1 MAATVSTEKPASW
14 WDYFFLYDGSK
25 VKEEGDPT
33 RAGICYFYPSETLL
47 DQQELLCGQIAGVVH
62 CVSDISGSPPTLIRL
77 RKLKFA
83 VRMDGDYLWVLGC
96 AAELPDVSCQQF
108 LDQLI
113 GFFHFYNGPVS
124 LAYQSRSREELGAAW
139 EAAIQQILSHTG
151 DLDRIFS
158 SLWTLDPTKV
168 EPLLLL
174 KAALILQ
181 ACQCCPHV
189 HAGCILYQ
197 GLIVSTQLTP
207 SLTAKVLLRQEQGPP
222 PGGAAVQEGGAPLP
236 RHVRI
241 VPVFLTEAEAAS
253 LQDFPGELMTSS
265 PAPAASLQE
274 HPAQH
279 RLKGQST
286 SVPGEK
292 PVPGETAAARH
303 EDSGAC
309 TLVTPLQPP
318 APDMAQPK
326 SKGENGL
333 PASQPTAVPS
343 ADHDPGPVRG
353 CPLAEK
359 SGLSGDDREQG
370 LSGTHIPEAQN
381 QAPSSGCFLF
391 PSMRDP
397 EAGSP
402 SLKEPVGGDCGSREP
417 QNPAAG
423 PETLSRDQAPV
434 PAEEPLPPGPRGHLS
449 SAERLSGPGG
459 EAQGAG
465 AAAPSPTD
473 SEGGVLA
480 EKREARWKAAQPGA
494 LVPMRLYTHSVKGL
508 LLALLAAE
516 PLQEDAA
523 AVQEVYHS
531 SLASLNGLEVHLKE
545 TLPAART
552 AAPGRA
558 YNFAHYDRV
567 QNVLTASQLQAA
579 TPQDRRFLQAVSL
592 MHSDFAQ
599 LPALSEITVRNAS
612 TAVYACCSPAQE
624 TYFQPLVA
632 AARSSGF
639 PSAQDSAFS
648 LPGKARQRLLKHGV
662 NLL

>member
-1 MAATVSTEKPASW
+1 MAAPVSTEKPASW
-14 WDYFFLYDGSK
+14 WNYFFLYDGSK

-96 AAELPDVSCQQF
+96 AAELPDVSCRQF
-108 LDQLI
+108 LEQLI
-113 GFFHFYNGPVS
+113 GFFHFYHGPVS

-139 EAAIQQILSHTG
+139 EAAIEQILSHSG

-158 SLWTLDPTKV
+158 SVWTLDPTKV

-181 ACQCCPHV
+181 ACQCCTHV
-189 HAGCILYQ
+189 RAGCILYQ
-197 GLIVSTQLTP
+197 GLTVSTQLTP
-207 SLTAKVLLRQEQGPP
+207 SLTAKVLLRREQGPP
-222 PGGAAVQEGGAPLP
+222 PGGAAVQEGGERLP

-253 LQDFPGELMTSS
+253 LQDFPGEPGTSS
-265 PAPAASLQE
+265 PAPAASPQE

-279 RLKGQST
+279 P
-286 SVPGEK
+286 PGEK
-292 PVPGETAAARH
+292 SVPRETAAA
-303 EDSGAC
+303 C
-309 TLVTPLQPP
+309 TLATPPQPP
-318 APDMAQPK
+318 ALGTAQPR
-326 SKGENGL
+326 SDGENGL
-333 PASQPTAVPS
+333 CGPQPTGVL
-343 ADHDPGPVRG
+343 G

-359 SGLSGDDREQG
+359 PGLSADDGEQE
-370 LSGTHIPEAQN
+370 LSGAHVPEAQN
-381 QAPSSGCFLF
+381 RAPSSGHC
-391 PSMRDP
+391 PVPGMSAP
-397 EAGSP
+397 EAESP
-402 SLKEPVGGDCGSREP
+402 GLEDPVGGDRGGLELGP
-417 QNPAAG
+417 PP
-423 PETLSRDQAPV
+423 PETLSRDGAPPSRSGRAPV
-434 PAEEPLPPGPRGHLS
+434 PTEEPLPP
-449 SAERLSGPGG
+449 GPGG

-465 AAAPSPTD
+465 AAAASPAD
-473 SEGGVLA
+473 PGGSA
-480 EKREARWKAAQPGA
+480 PAGKSEARQKAARPGA
-494 LVPMRLYTHSVKGL
+494 LVPMCLYTHSVKGL

-599 LPALSEITVRNAS
+599 LPTLSEITVRNAS

-632 AARSSGF
+632 ATRSSGF
-639 PSAQDSAFS
+639 PSAQDGAFS

>member
-1 MAATVSTEKPASW
+1 M
-14 WDYFFLYDGSK
+14 
-25 VKEEGDPT
+25 
-33 RAGICYFYPSETLL
+33 
-47 DQQELLCGQIAGVVH
+47 
-62 CVSDISGSPPTLIRL
+62 
-77 RKLKFA
+77 
-83 VRMDGDYLWVLGC
+83 
-96 AAELPDVSCQQF
+96 
-108 LDQLI
+108 
-113 GFFHFYNGPVS
+113 
-124 LAYQSRSREELGAAW
+124 
-139 EAAIQQILSHTG
+139 
-151 DLDRIFS
+151 
-158 SLWTLDPTKV
+158 
-168 EPLLLL
+168 
-174 KAALILQ
+174 
-181 ACQCCPHV
+181 
-189 HAGCILYQ
+189 
-197 GLIVSTQLTP
+197 
-207 SLTAKVLLRQEQGPP
+207 
-222 PGGAAVQEGGAPLP
+222 QEGGERLP

-253 LQDFPGELMTSS
+253 LQDFPGEPGTSS
-265 PAPAASLQE
+265 PAPAASPRE

-279 RLKGQST
+279 PPKGWSM
-286 SVPGEK
+286 SVPR
-292 PVPGETAAARH
+292 ETAAA
-303 EDSGAC
+303 C
-309 TLVTPLQPP
+309 TLATPRQPP
-318 APDMAQPK
+318 ALGMAQPR
-326 SKGENGL
+326 SDGENGL
-333 PASQPTAVPS
+333 CGPQPTGVPS
-343 ADHDPGPVRG
+343 ADHDPGPVLG

-359 SGLSGDDREQG
+359 PGSSRDGGEQDLSGA
-370 LSGTHIPEAQN
+370 HVPEAPS
-381 QAPSSGCFLF
+381 QAPSSGHF
-391 PSMRDP
+391 PVPGTSAP
-397 EAGSP
+397 EAESP
-402 SLKEPVGGDCGSREP
+402 GLKGPVGGDGGSLELRP
-417 QNPAAG
+417 P
-423 PETLSRDQAPV
+423 PLETLSRDGAPV
-434 PAEEPLPPGPRGHLS
+434 PAEEPLPPGPRGHPW

-465 AAAPSPTD
+465 AAAASPMD
-473 SEGGVLA
+473 PEGSAPA
-480 EKREARWKAAQPGA
+480 EKGEARRRAARPGA
-494 LVPMRLYTHSVKGL
+494 LVPMSLYTHSVKGL

-599 LPALSEITVRNAS
+599 LPTLSEITVRNAS

-632 AARSSGF
+632 ATRSSGF